1 MLAIYRNQEE
11 GIRAV
16 SPPSCHAKEYL
27 PMLEE
32 ISCGKQEKA
41 LTQWMER
48 DEIHQTREHS
58 RQLWT
63 PTHPARGKLAG
74 GGGQ

>member
-1 MLAIYRNQEE
+1 
-11 GIRAV
+11 
-16 SPPSCHAKEYL
+16 
-27 PMLEE
+27 MLEE

>member
-1 MLAIYRNQEE
+1 
-11 GIRAV
+11 
-16 SPPSCHAKEYL
+16 
-27 PMLEE
+27 MLEE

-48 DEIHQTREHS
+48 DEIHQTREHC

-74 GGGQ
+74 GGRHTLEVAGGGSHTL